1 MLDIGLVH
9 RREYD
14 LEGDR
19 SNPLTI
25 AEAPGRIHFLGE
37 LAPSPRTDV
46 SEDDNQELLPDE
58 IHPVNAQNGLKSGF
72 FLSAAI
78 DRFINVAVSFRK
90 DVSFRF
96 YAADINERKR
106 STLINL
112 KYKREDRWANYIKP
126 VIYLFSELL
135 HTMKGLNFSFC
146 GDIPQNIGLASS
158 LAIEVAAAT
167 ALRSLFHVQIND
179 LTFANKLHEAHFKL
193 FGSAPPI
200 ADYLICFMARKDQFV
215 VVDTTDG
222 EIRLIKSPFS
232 RFKFLLVDSRVPRI
246 GTENEIE
253 GRRAEITKGLE
264 LLSQKRKGASF
275 KDFASS
281 DLLEVLGDFPEQI
294 RRRSIH
300 IVEEIRRVN
309 DAKDALERND
319 LASLAKIINHS
330 HDSLRDLY
338 EVSCPEVDWL
348 VKRAQEIEGNAG
360 SRMTGLGFGGCTY
373 TIIRR
378 ELADEYKRRM
388 EEYERIFG
396 FCPVI
401 YEVELA
407 TRARVIPDRTV
418 SKPKVQG
425 PRSEKTK
432 SEASISKSRQ
442 VASVRPKRK
451 GA

>member
-1 MLDIGLVH
+1 MLDIGQVH
-9 RREYD
+9 RKEYE

-19 SNPLTI
+19 SNPLSI

-37 LAPSPRTDV
+37 LAPTAASP
-46 SEDDNQELLPDE
+46 EDDNQE
-58 IHPVNAQNGLKSGF
+58 ISNNIQSAGANNGLKSGF

-78 DRFINVAVSFRK
+78 DRYINVAVSLRK
-90 DVSFRF
+90 DNSFRF
-96 YAADINERKR
+96 YAADLNERKR

-126 VIYLFSELL
+126 AIYLFDELL
-135 HTMKGLNFSFC
+135 HSMKGLNFSFC

-158 LAIEVAAAT
+158 LAIEIAAAT
-167 ALRSLFHVQIND
+167 ALRSLLRIQIND
-179 LTFANKLHEAHFKL
+179 LTFANKLQEAHMKL

-200 ADYLICFMARKDQFV
+200 ADYLICLMARKDQFV
-215 VVDTTDG
+215 IVDTTDG

-246 GTENEIE
+246 GTENEVE

-264 LLSQKRKGASF
+264 LLSQKRSGATF

-294 RRRSIH
+294 RRRSMH

-378 ELADEYKRRM
+378 ELAEEYKKRM

-396 FCPVI
+396 FRPVI
-401 YEVELA
+401 HEVKLA
-407 TRARVIPDRTV
+407 TRARVIPDRSA

-432 SEASISKSRQ
+432 REPAITSSRQ
-442 VASVRPKRK
+442 LRPKRK